1 MDKSPAIGKNNP
13 MIDLQDKLEQFK
25 TLFNFGDAS
34 LELILMIG
42 LGSTI
47 FLLLLLKLS
56 FVSMKKTDKKAYEAL
71 LEDDD

>member
-1 MDKSPAIGKNNP
+1 